1 MLTNIDLDKY
11 QKQATRILRAI
22 DNSRVPISWPAMDE
36 PELVRV
42 IANELVKIARSE
54 KGESDR

>member
-11 QKQATRILRAI
+11 QRQATRILRAI
-22 DNSRVPISWPAMDE
+22 DNSRVPISWAAMDE
-36 PELVRV
+36 PELVRT

-54 KGESDR
+54 KGDSDR